1 MACSHGSP
9 IWTNGARRDCP
20 WWNASSPPQ
29 PISTLSRLWSTS
41 QRLVVSIDITAAG
54 SPLLLTPNK
63 LNERSSKA
71 CNLLQVRSL
80 SSPVRDRPLDSASRL
95 SWPEGAGS
103 EERGV
108 GNVWFG

>member
-29 PISTLSRLWSTS
+29 PISTLSRLWRTS
-41 QRLVVSIDITAAG
+41 QRLVVSVDITAAG
-54 SPLLLTPNK
+54 SHLLLTPNK

-71 CNLLQVRSL
+71 CNLLQVR
-80 SSPVRDRPLDSASRL
+80 R
-95 SWPEGAGS
+95 S
-103 EERGV
+103 EEHTSELQSLMRISYAV
-108 GNVWFG
+108 FCLKTKNYPI